1 LATAE
6 AEFMALTMI
15 ITSMVWFSSLLME
28 LGIEVELPILIFC
41 DNKSAI
47 CIAKTATVNFK
58 YSKHIDVR
66 QMYCREIINKDG
78 GGFMDVIYCK
88 SEGNI
93 SDIMTKQLPRAKFIE
108 LRDFLLGNVMPII
121 SKKDEWMSSL
131 KEIFENND
139 KFE

>member
-1 LATAE
+1 MLLGSGSRLQPSVALATAE

-66 QMYCREIINKDG
+66 QMYCREI
-78 GGFMDVIYCK
+78 
-88 SEGNI
+88 SL
-93 SDIMTKQLPRAKFIE
+93 TKMVVVL
-108 LRDFLLGNVMPII
+108 
-121 SKKDEWMSSL
+121 WMSFIAKVKVTFRTL
-131 KEIFENND
+131 
-139 KFE
+139 